1 MNIRKGRRGLEG
13 KVRDRPRPTIINPFH
28 ARGLPSRVI
37 GSDIPFKHVG
47 IKLNEPYSRLEKNL
61 KQYQITYNLL
71 VLIVDTQVLP
81 SGANPQTQSS

>member
-1 MNIRKGRRGLEG
+1 VNIRKGRRGLEG

-47 IKLNEPYSRLEKNL
+47 IKLNEPYSRFRKKPKAISNYL
-61 KQYQITYNLL
+61 
-71 VLIVDTQVLP
+71 
-81 SGANPQTQSS
+81 QSTSPDSRYTGVA